1 MCYSFSLDA
10 SFKWDSV
17 NAKKRGVLSLQS
29 WVRIWISTMR
39 PVADKRPPILANT
52 NEGLVSGEG
61 GDGSLGGW
69 GTSPSPSSRVVGGG
83 RRSFDAGGGDGVLVV
98 GGGGGVLVEDGTQ
111 RGWDG
116 GVW

>member
-1 MCYSFSLDA
+1 MWYSFSLEV

-17 NAKKRGVLSLQS
+17 NARKRGVSSLQS
-29 WVRIWISTMR
+29 WVRIGIFAMR

-61 GDGSLGGW
+61 GGGSLGGW
-69 GTSPSPSSRVVGGG
+69 GASPSMGSKVVGGG

-98 GGGGGVLVEDGTQ
+98 GGGDGMLVVDGTL
-111 RGWDG
+111 RGWDEV
-116 GVW
+116 VW